1 MIDRTYVEKAA
12 DAGAGKVSLLQ
23 LDPCRYLLRSVGAG
37 IVLTVV
43 GFAFWVLTQNLNDI
57 SLGRVIAAGFFG
69 VGLTIIV
76 FTNTELFTSG
86 ADQAHFTGAYALVDP
101 RLEALDAAV
110 RLPRNADEARTNVRY
125 FDALDYRV
133 YVAGATSTKA
143 AESTGV
149 DATEVDGVDGAVI
162 AAR

>member
-1 MIDRTYVEKAA
+1 MTLIGTHIAAVLAAGAVATGAVFGA
-12 DAGAGKVSLLQ
+12 DASAGDESPRPTALVIDASLASHGAE
-23 LDPCRYLLRSVGAG
+23 P
-37 IVLTVV
+37 
-43 GFAFWVLTQNLNDI
+43 
-57 SLGRVIAAGFFG
+57 
-69 VGLTIIV
+69 
-76 FTNTELFTSG
+76 
-86 ADQAHFTGAYALVDP
+86 VDP

-149 DATEVDGVDGAVI
+149 DATQVDGVDGAVT